1 MHGARHAESGTNFCK
16 MFQHSNNQGQLC
28 SDFSMPGTNVSTDVR
43 LLRRTVMTTAAR
55 VVIGFVVIQIELV
68 ILIGIGID

>member
-1 MHGARHAESGTNFCK
+1 
-16 MFQHSNNQGQLC
+16 
-28 SDFSMPGTNVSTDVR
+28 MPGTNVSTDVR